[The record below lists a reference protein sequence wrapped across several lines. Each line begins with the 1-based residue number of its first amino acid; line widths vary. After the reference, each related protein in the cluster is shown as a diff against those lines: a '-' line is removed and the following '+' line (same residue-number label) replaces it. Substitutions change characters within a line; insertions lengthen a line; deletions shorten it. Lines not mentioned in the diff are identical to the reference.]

1 METGND
7 SLFTTTLRL
16 NATLSNQYKSTFAA
30 AQKANAM
37 WTDKLSDLQK
47 QAGQMTGLKS
57 LGDKIKELSSLGV
70 LSADQLGELEYL
82 KSEYEALANELEVT
96 GKSYEEIAG
105 EAEKLTKQ
113 FIRQA
118 NAMKSIDELN
128 QDIANID
135 EIAELEKEVE
145 RLNKQY
151 EKMPSE
157 TLQRDIKEQ
166 EAALRRLRS
175 MAHLTGEGLVD
186 LAEHRANLEKELK
199 KKEALEKMHTMF
211 GKIGG
216 AGKTA
221 AHAIGTRLG
230 NALKSIGGQLGGVIG
245 LLGVGGLAGSLTLLA
260 TATNDTATR
269 LNELAV
275 RSNQFGSS
283 TKSIQEWSYFMQK
296 GGLEYDQVI
305 DGFQTLQERMIEASA
320 EPGEMRDNFKK
331 LGISLNDL
339 KKGNVDEV
347 LAKITNNVHMLGSE
361 AEITKW
367 GLDMLGGEGGKMLA
381 QAAKGG
387 TKGFKEAQA
396 EAAKSG
402 NIANE
407 AAVKTAQAYMEAKQ
421 KIGMAWQGVVMQ
433 ITTKVMPVMV
443 KMFDKMSQWVADNQ
457 DKVQAWGDK
466 FASYAEKLP
475 GMFQTLLDTVK
486 KIPEWIEKVQKFFED
501 WGPLIGIITGI
512 VVVLALIPPILTIVN
527 ALLLANPV
535 VLIIMAVIAAIAI
548 LGAVIWAFRDEI
560 AAFFSMVWEWM
571 QDAWD
576 WIVKLAKSIGDY
588 LVSAWETAVQIFAD
602 GIAWWADLFDSIGE
616 KISNF
621 VDSVKEWFGGIGD
634 AISEAFNGAVSTVKG
649 ALNSIIGF
657 MNGLSITVPDWVPEF
672 GGKTFGFNIPKL
684 AEGGIATAPTLAMV
698 GEGREDEAILPLSKL
713 EALLRGSQSNLGSGS
728 QGITFQI
735 SQKIELNAANSNV
748 EAEARRGAA
757 QGAQDLARE
766 IERIMREKQRLA
778 F

>member
-1 METGND
+1 MAEQN
-7 SLFTTTLRL
+7 SFYTTTLTL
-16 NATLSNQYKSTFAA
+16 NAALSSKYESTFAA
-30 AQKANAM
+30 AQKANEA
-37 WTDKLSDLQK
+37 WTDELADLQK
-47 QAGQMTGLKS
+47 QAGQMTA
-57 LGDKIKELSSLGV
+57 LSSLASRIQDISSQPV
-70 LSADQLGELEYL
+70 MSDEQKSELAYL
-82 KSEYEALANELEVT
+82 KGEYAALAEELKVADKTFEEVA
-96 GKSYEEIAG
+96 KA
-105 EAEKLTKQ
+105 AAKLTTE
-113 FIRQA
+113 FDEQA
-118 NAMKSIDELN
+118 VAMKSIEELN
-128 QDIANID
+128 QDIANLDDI
-135 EIAELEKEVE
+135 EALANEVE
-145 RLNKQY
+145 RLSKQY
-151 EKMPSE
+151 KEIPSKQLEKD
-157 TLQRDIKEQ
+157 LKEQ
-166 EAALRRLRS
+166 TKQLERLKR
-175 MAHLTGEGLVD
+175 MAGLTGDGLVD
-186 LAEHRANLEKELK
+186 LAEHRKTLEKELK
-199 KKEALEKMHTMF
+199 KKEALEKMHGMMERVRGVGPKLVTVF
-211 GKIGG
+211 GSLARG
-216 AGKTA
+216 AG
-221 AHAIGTRLG
+221 
-230 NALKSIGGQLGGVIG
+230 V
-245 LLGVGGLAGSLTLLA
+245 LAGAAAAA
-260 TATNDTATR
+260 TGALGAMANETAER

-331 LGISLNDL
+331 LGISLQDL

-387 TKGFKEAQA
+387 TKGFQEAQK

-402 NIANE
+402 NIASE
-407 AAVKTAQAYMEAKQ
+407 AAIKTAQEYMEAKQ
-421 KIGMAWQGVVMQ
+421 KIGMAWQGIVMQ

-457 DKVQAWGDK
+457 DKIQAWGDK

-486 KIPEWIEKVQKFFED
+486 KIPEWIEKVQKFFSD

-512 VVVLALIPPILTIVN
+512 VAVLALIPPILTIVN

-535 VLIIMAVIAAIAI
+535 VLIIVAIIAAIAI

-560 AAFFSMVWEWM
+560 AAFFKMVWGWM
-571 QDAWD
+571 QTAWD
-576 WIVKLAKSIGDY
+576 WIKKIAGIIGEA
-588 LVSAWETAVQIFAD
+588 LVSAWDSAVAAFTSAKEWIVET
-602 GIAWWADLFDSIGE
+602 FDSISS
-616 KISNF
+616 KISGVIDNIIAWF
-621 VDSVKEWFGGIGD
+621 KGIPDAIRGAFGG
-634 AISEAFNGAVSTVKG
+634 AVDTVKG
-649 ALNSIIGF
+649 TLNSVIGF
-657 MNGLSITVPDWVPEF
+657 MNGMSFDIPDWVPEF
-672 GGKTFGFNIPKL
+672 GGKTFGFNIPML
-684 AEGGIATAPTLAMV
+684 ANGGIATQPTLAMV

-713 EALLRGSQSNLGSGS
+713 DALLRGSQSKLGSGS

-735 SQKIELNAANSNV
+735 SQKIELNASNSDV
-748 EAEARRGAA
+748 ESEARRGAA
-757 QGAQDLARE
+757 AGAQDLARE

>member
-1 METGND
+1 MADQN
-7 SLFTTTLRL
+7 SFYTTTLTL
-16 NATLSNQYKSTFAA
+16 NAALTSKYKSTLAA
-30 AQKANAM
+30 AQKANEN
-37 WTDKLSDLQK
+37 WTDELAELQK
-47 QAGQMTGLKS
+47 QAGQMTGLSS
-57 LGDKIKELSSLGV
+57 LASKIQELSALKVMSDDQKGELAYLQNEYAELAKELGV
-70 LSADQLGELEYL
+70 TD
-82 KSEYEALANELEVT
+82 
-96 GKSYEEIAG
+96 KSYEEVAQ
-105 EAEKLTKQ
+105 AAAKLTSK
-113 FIRQA
+113 FMSQA
-118 NAMKSIDELN
+118 NAMKDIDELN
-128 QDIANID
+128 QDIANVDDIM
-135 EIAELEKEVE
+135 ALEAEVE

-151 EKMPSE
+151 KAMPSKQLE
-157 TLQRDIKEQ
+157 RDLKDQ
-166 EAALRRLRS
+166 TAALNRLRS
-175 MAHLTGEGLVD
+175 MAHLTGDGMID
-186 LAEHRANLEKELK
+186 LAEHRAALEKELK
-199 KKEALEKMHTMF
+199 RREAIDKFHGML
-211 GKIGG
+211 GKVKDMGP
-216 AGKTA
+216 KA
-221 AHAIGTRLG
+221 AQA
-230 NALKSIGGQLGGVIG
+230 
-245 LLGVGGLAGSLTLLA
+245 LGVVAKGAAALVGAMGAAAGAVAAMTNS
-260 TATNDTATR
+260 TAER

-387 TKGFKEAQA
+387 TKGFQEAQK

-407 AAVKTAQAYMEAKQ
+407 AAIKTAQAYMEAKQ

-443 KMFDKMSQWVADNQ
+443 KMFDKMSQWIADNQ

-466 FASYAEKLP
+466 FAEYAEKLP
-475 GMFQTLLDTVK
+475 GLFQKVLDTIQ

-571 QDAWD
+571 QGAWD
-576 WIVKLAKSIGDY
+576 WIVKLAGSIGDY
-588 LVSAWETAVQIFAD
+588 LVSAWQAAVQIFAD
-602 GIAWWADLFDSIGE
+602 GFAWWEELFDSIGE

-621 VDSVKEWFGGIGD
+621 VDNVVTWFQGIPD
-634 AISEAFNGAVSTVKG
+634 AIKAAFSGAVDTVKG
-649 ALNSIIGF
+649 TVNDVIGF
-657 MNGLSITVPDWVPEF
+657 MNGMDFEIPEWVPKF

-713 EALLRGSQSNLGSGS
+713 DALLRGSQSNLGSGS
-728 QGITFQI
+728 QGMTFQI
-735 SQKIELNAANSNV
+735 TQKIELNAANSDV
-748 EAEARRGAA
+748 EAQARRGAA

>member
-1 METGND
+1 MATGND

-16 NATLSNQYKSTFAA
+16 NATLSNQYKATFAA

-37 WTDKLSDLQK
+37 WTDELSDLQK
-47 QAGQMTGLKS
+47 QAGQMTGLKL
-57 LGDKIKELSSLGV
+57 LGDKIKDLSSLGV

-82 KSEYEALANELEVT
+82 KSEYEALANELDVA

-151 EKMPSE
+151 EKMPSK
-157 TLQRDIKEQ
+157 TLQRDIKNQ

-199 KKEALEKMHTMF
+199 KKEALEKFHGMLD
-211 GKIGG
+211 KVKG
-216 AGKTA
+216 AGPHVVGALGGMARGAVALAGAFAGAATA
-221 AHAIGTRLG
+221 AAS
-230 NALKSIGGQLGGVIG
+230 A
-245 LLGVGGLAGSLTLLA
+245 LGVMA
-260 TATNDTATR
+260 NDTAER

-283 TKSIQEWSYFMQK
+283 TKSIQEWAYFMQK

-387 TKGFKEAQA
+387 TKGFKDAQK

-402 NIANE
+402 NIASE
-407 AAVKTAQAYMEAKQ
+407 SAVKTAQAYMEAKQ

-443 KMFDKMSQWVADNQ
+443 KMFDSLSKWIADNQ

-466 FASYAEKLP
+466 FAEYAEKLP

-548 LGAVIWAFRDEI
+548 LGAVVWAFRDEI
-560 AAFFSMVWEWM
+560 KAFFLMVWDYM
-571 QDAWD
+571 KQAWN
-576 WIVKLAKSIGDY
+576 WITETATMIKDT
-588 LVSAWETAVQIFAD
+588 LVGAWNTAVQIFAD
-602 GIAWWADLFDSIGE
+602 GFAWWADLFDSIGE
-616 KISNF
+616 KISTF
-621 VDSVKEWFGGIGD
+621 VSNVVTWFQSIPD
-634 AISEAFNGAVSTVKG
+634 AISSAFSGAVNMVKG
-649 ALNSIIGF
+649 ALNNIIGF
-657 MNGLSITVPDWVPEF
+657 MNGLDFTVPDWVPKY
-672 GGKTFGFNIPKL
+672 GGQTFGFNIPKL
-684 AEGGIATAPTLAMV
+684 ANGGIATQPTLAMV

-713 EALLRGSQSNLGSGS
+713 DALLRGSQSKSGSGS

-735 SQKIELNAANSNV
+735 SQKIELNAANSDV
-748 EAEARRGAA
+748 EAQAKRGAA

-766 IERIMREKQRLA
+766 IERILRDKQRLA